1 MAERLTRRDSVL
13 IGLAVFAVDRVSKY
27 LVEARVTAFD
37 VKPVIPG
44 FFDIVKSRNAGVA
57 FGILSESSSTLRTGV
72 LIGFSLAALAAIGTM
87 LWRITRL
94 DRPTAIGLSLI
105 FGGALGNVLDRVLQ
119 GSVTDFLD
127 FHVADYH
134 WYTFNL
140 ADTAISSGAVLILL
154 SMLRASAAGSRK
166 VAG

>member
-1 MAERLTRRDSVL
+1 MPEPLTRRASLL
-13 IGLAVFAVDRVSKY
+13 IALAVFAVDRVSKY
-27 LVEARVTAFD
+27 IVEAHVSAFD

-44 FFDIVKSRNAGVA
+44 FFDIVKSHNAGVA
-57 FGILSESSSTLRTGV
+57 FGIFAESSSGLRTAI
-72 LIGFSLAALAAIGTM
+72 LIAFSVAALAAMGGM
-87 LWRITRL
+87 LWRIARL

-105 FGGALGNVLDRVLQ
+105 FGGALGNVLDRVLF

-134 WYTFNL
+134 WYTFNI
-140 ADTAISSGAVLILL
+140 ADSAISSGAVLILL
-154 SMLRASAAGSRK
+154 SMLRTSPARSRK

>member
-1 MAERLTRRDSVL
+1 MPERLTRRAAVL
-13 IGLAVFAVDRVSKY
+13 IGLAVFAVDRLSKY
-27 LVEARVTAFD
+27 LVEAHVSVFD

-57 FGILSESSSTLRTGV
+57 FGILSESSSTVRTAV
-72 LIGFSLAALAAIGTM
+72 LIAFSLAALAAIGTM
-87 LWRITRL
+87 LWRIARL
-94 DRPTAIGLSLI
+94 DRPTAVGLSLI

-154 SMLRASAAGSRK
+154 SMLRTSQASSRK
-166 VAG
+166 VAS

>member
-1 MAERLTRRDSVL
+1 MPERLTRRAALL
-13 IGLAVFAVDRVSKY
+13 IGLAVFALDRISKY
-27 LVEARVTAFD
+27 LVEARVSAFD

-44 FFDIVKSRNAGVA
+44 FFDIVKSHNAGVA
-57 FGILSESSSTLRTGV
+57 FGFLSESSSSLRTAV
-72 LIGFSLAALAAIGTM
+72 LIAFSLVALAVVGTM
-87 LWRITRL
+87 LWRIARL

-127 FHVADYH
+127 FHVGDYH
-134 WYTFNL
+134 WYTFNV
-140 ADTAISSGAVLILL
+140 ADTAISSGAILILL
-154 SMLRASAAGSRK
+154 GMLRANPARTGK

>member
-1 MAERLTRRDSVL
+1 MPEPLTRRASLL
-13 IGLAVFAVDRVSKY
+13 IALAVFAVDRVSKY
-27 LVEARVTAFD
+27 IVEAHVSAFD

-44 FFDIVKSRNAGVA
+44 FFDIVKSHNAGVA
-57 FGILSESSSTLRTGV
+57 FGIFAESSSGLRTAI
-72 LIGFSLAALAAIGTM
+72 LIAFSVAALAAMGGM
-87 LWRITRL
+87 LWRIARL

-105 FGGALGNVLDRVLQ
+105 FGGALGNVLDRVLF

-134 WYTFNL
+134 WYTFNI
-140 ADTAISSGAVLILL
+140 ADSAISSGAVLILL
-154 SMLRASAAGSRK
+154 SMLRASPARSRK